1 MSDDFLKDL
10 FEIREDTTFEFKE
23 ICGFTFAFM
32 TKTTLI
38 KDKISAYE
46 IIPIGIIYTE
56 NDEYYFAPLDRVD
69 YIDDVI
75 EEYVKIASKI
85 KY

>member
-10 FEIREDTTFEFKE
+10 FEIREEKSYEFKE

-32 TKTTLI
+32 TKTTII

-46 IIPIGIIYTE
+46 IMPVGIIYTQ
-56 NDEYYFAPLDRVD
+56 NDEYYFAPLQKSDPTD
-69 YIDDVI
+69 EVI
-75 EEYVKIASKI
+75 KEYVKNCLQK
-85 KY
+85 

>member
-1 MSDDFLKDL
+1 
-10 FEIREDTTFEFKE
+10 
-23 ICGFTFAFM
+23 M